1 MVWKTTT
8 AEQIAESIFGMA
20 ESEKILLVSQFNRKL
35 NNFKNILTTLT
46 IVIKLNKDCNS
57 LRHYLEKHKVFQVKF
72 REFFCG

>member
-46 IVIKLNKDCNS
+46 
-57 LRHYLEKHKVFQVKF
+57 
-72 REFFCG
+72 